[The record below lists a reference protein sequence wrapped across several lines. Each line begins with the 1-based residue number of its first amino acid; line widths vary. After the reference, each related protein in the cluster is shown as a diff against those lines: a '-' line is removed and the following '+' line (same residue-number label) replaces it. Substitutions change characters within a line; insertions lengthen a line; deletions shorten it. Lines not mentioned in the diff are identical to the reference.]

1 MGVLLLALL
10 LIAAQLIDISR
21 GFAPSHYI
29 TRCFNNKRVTIL
41 NVVDEEFERNI
52 EPSEPERIMEEASRE
67 GYERIRN
74 MSIAERTKRAM
85 LAEVI
90 EDRIFSMYDDLEGLV
105 AKDGSVEKEN
115 RDKVTELAI
124 QIKASQKQYRTL
136 VTGEPSSMLDMMEG
150 DRE

>member
-1 MGVLLLALL
+1 
-10 LIAAQLIDISR
+10 
-21 GFAPSHYI
+21 
-29 TRCFNNKRVTIL
+29 
-41 NVVDEEFERNI
+41 
-52 EPSEPERIMEEASRE
+52 MEEASRE